1 MGRLN
6 TPLPVRDTKFL
17 MDWSYLRSP
26 IPVFGGP
33 CLRFPGT
40 RMDKVA
46 RRDYGVLMK
55 FQNGAFISNSEFSSC
70 GAFDEQPWIWHRNNF
85 HGTRSVYLL
94 PHVLPHLFDPSSPSR
109 TTWLLPSKLPIRVT
123 RYHLVSACLS
133 SGSTLHRVHIDELP
147 RGQNRC
153 GKQNGE
159 LFFLRSLKS
168 PQFGFVD
175 LSRVETGLESPSC
188 SPNRGMRAFGIACA
202 RNS

>member
-1 MGRLN
+1 M
-6 TPLPVRDTKFL
+6 
-17 MDWSYLRSP
+17 
-26 IPVFGGP
+26 FGS
-33 CLRFPGT
+33 F
-40 RMDKVA
+40 
-46 RRDYGVLMK
+46 
-55 FQNGAFISNSEFSSC
+55 
-70 GAFDEQPWIWHRNNF
+70 
-85 HGTRSVYLL
+85 
-94 PHVLPHLFDPSSPSR
+94 
-109 TTWLLPSKLPIRVT
+109 LPSLWSSIKPQSTRVEEPT
-123 RYHLVSACLS
+123 LLCNHHLVSACLS